1 MLFSIIATAGI
12 SKDERD
18 FLDAVS
24 KLENVGDSAGSAQA
38 YVFDKVDEQLWR
50 SLLVLKCPSFKMYRS
65 AQRLSNTAYVNAL
78 QNAINELNSLAASP
92 ELPGI
97 ARSNLALA

>member
-1 MLFSIIATAGI
+1 MIGKIVIGMSFMLLSIIATAGI

-38 YVFDKVDEQLWR
+38 YVFDKVD
-50 SLLVLKCPSFKMYRS
+50 
-65 AQRLSNTAYVNAL
+65 
-78 QNAINELNSLAASP
+78 
-92 ELPGI
+92 
-97 ARSNLALA
+97 